1 MWAVGSNSEGQ
12 LGVGHTRD
20 RALLTRCVTEAGAA
34 FPPAGWQV
42 VRVACMATC
51 TAVLCRDATQTAVW
65 LSGRPP
71 WEAPVTTAFRRM
83 EEAKGVVDVAATW
96 DCLYVVVRDEV
107 WALGASNAY
116 GQWGAGRDA
125 PPGAW
130 HRVQLPQGVCVRAI
144 VGGVRHC
151 AVAVDEGGRH
161 VVYGWG
167 QARHGELRHVPPT
180 PPLVWYTPVVV
191 HAWPAP
197 HTSSLALGMHHTVIG
212 VYARGETELVAYG
225 SNRRGQLDVPRGG
238 RAGRWIPAC
247 NWHTTLLWG
256 DDVIEVYGA
265 RQHGQG
271 VGPGVP
277 CRGAVQLSSGSEH
290 SAMLRDG
297 CVYGWGW
304 NEHGNVGGGGAAAAV
319 GAPSVL
325 ARDAEGVWTGYG
337 TTWVKL
343 RA

>member
-1 MWAVGSNSEGQ
+1 M
-12 LGVGHTRD
+12 
-20 RALLTRCVTEAGAA
+20 
-34 FPPAGWQV
+34 
-42 VRVACMATC
+42 
-51 TAVLCRDATQTAVW
+51 
-65 LSGRPP
+65 
-71 WEAPVTTAFRRM
+71 
-83 EEAKGVVDVAATW
+83 
-96 DCLYVVVRDEV
+96 
-107 WALGASNAY
+107 
-116 GQWGAGRDA
+116 
-125 PPGAW
+125 
-130 HRVQLPQGVCVRAI
+130 
-144 VGGVRHC
+144 
-151 AVAVDEGGRH
+151 AVDEGGRH

-180 PPLVWYTPVVV
+180 PPYVWYTPVVV

-238 RAGRWIPAC
+238 RAGRWIPTC

-256 DDVIEVYGA
+256 DDVMEVYGA
-265 RQHGQG
+265 REHGQG
-271 VGPGVP
+271 LGPGVP
-277 CRGAVQLSSGSEH
+277 CGGAVQLSSGSEH